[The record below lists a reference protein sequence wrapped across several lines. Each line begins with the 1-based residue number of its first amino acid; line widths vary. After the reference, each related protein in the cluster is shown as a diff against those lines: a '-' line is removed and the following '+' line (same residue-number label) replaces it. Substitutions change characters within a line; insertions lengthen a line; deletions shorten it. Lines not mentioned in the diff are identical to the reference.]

1 MSTWESRFAS
11 RMQRVHSSTIREIL
25 KVTQQPGIIS
35 FAGGLPAPDLFP
47 VEAMRD
53 AANRVLSQ
61 HGTKALQYSTTE
73 GHPPLREWIAAQLPN
88 TVADQVLITSGSQQG
103 LDLFGKLFISPS
115 DEVLVEAPTYLGA
128 LQAFNPYEPN
138 YLTVPIDSGGMVL
151 ESLETTLQTH
161 TPKFIYALPS
171 YQNPSGVHMNTQ
183 RRQKLVEL
191 ARRYQVPILEDDA
204 YHHLAFDGHTLPTLY
219 ELDMA
224 LGGGNVIYQST
235 YSKTLS
241 PGLRVA
247 WMVGPQEV
255 IGRLVQLKQGA
266 DLHTPTLNQMLMY
279 ELSQGVLEQLIPQIR
294 AKYRTNRDLMSQA
307 LQEHLSGIAHWNR
320 PEGGMFL
327 WLQLP
332 QHLDSV
338 ELLKQAVEEK
348 VAFVPG
354 QPFYADGTGH
364 NTLRLSFSV
373 ATPEQIQSGIARL
386 AKVIKAASQPLKV

>member
-1 MSTWESRFAS
+1 
-11 RMQRVHSSTIREIL
+11 
-25 KVTQQPGIIS
+25 
-35 FAGGLPAPDLFP
+35 
-47 VEAMRD
+47 
-53 AANRVLSQ
+53 
-61 HGTKALQYSTTE
+61 
-73 GHPPLREWIAAQLPN
+73 
-88 TVADQVLITSGSQQG
+88 
-103 LDLFGKLFISPS
+103 
-115 DEVLVEAPTYLGA
+115 
-128 LQAFNPYEPN
+128 
-138 YLTVPIDSGGMVL
+138 
-151 ESLETTLQTH
+151 
-161 TPKFIYALPS
+161 
-171 YQNPSGVHMNTQ
+171 
-183 RRQKLVEL
+183 
-191 ARRYQVPILEDDA
+191 
-204 YHHLAFDGHTLPTLY
+204 
-219 ELDMA
+219 
-224 LGGGNVIYQST
+224 
-235 YSKTLS
+235 
-241 PGLRVA
+241 
-247 WMVGPQEV
+247 MVGPQEV